1 MENLELNKILGDQR
15 VLVTGAT
22 GLVGSKLV
30 QRLIDM
36 KAKVAVLLVE
46 ESPESLL
53 VRNKLLKKCTVYS
66 GNLADYSFV
75 ERSVCDFEPEI
86 VFHLGAQTIVG
97 KAIQNP
103 KVTFEANIQGT
114 WNLLEAIRLNVHEI
128 KSISVA
134 SSDKAYGTSEVLP
147 YDESFPLHGDGPYDV
162 SKSCTDLISQSY
174 GTTYDL
180 PVVIARCGN
189 IYGPGDLNWSRIV
202 PGTLRA
208 LFKDETPVIRSNGS
222 NLRDYIFVDDVVNA
236 YLNLAANRMRWQPGE
251 AFNFSNDKAYS
262 VMEIYTAICDVVLG
276 KYVEP
281 KIMNLAMNEIQD
293 QHLTS
298 EKAGRTLNWESQ
310 YSLEEGLQLTA
321 PWYKKNLEMESN

>member
-1 MENLELNKILGDQR
+1 MENLGLNKTLKDQR

-36 KAKVAVLLVE
+36 KANVAVLLIE
-46 ESPESLL
+46 ESPESLV
-53 VRNKLLKKCTVYS
+53 VRNRLLEKCTVYS

-114 WNLLEAIRLNVHEI
+114 WNLLEAIRLNVPGI
-128 KSISVA
+128 QSISVA
-134 SSDKAYGTSEVLP
+134 SSDKAYGTSKVLP
-147 YDESFPLHGDGPYDV
+147 YDETFPLHGDGPYDV

-174 GTTYDL
+174 GTSYDL
-180 PVVIARCGN
+180 PIVIARCGN
-189 IYGPGDLNWSRIV
+189 IYGPGDFNWSRIV
-202 PGTLRA
+202 PGTIRA
-208 LFKDETPVIRSNGS
+208 LFKDEMPVIRSNGS

-236 YLNLAANRMRWQPGE
+236 YLNLAVNRLRWQSGE
-251 AFNFSNDKAYS
+251 AFNFSNDQAYS
-262 VMEIYTAICDVVLG
+262 VMEIYSEICDVVKG

-281 KIMNLAMNEIQD
+281 KIMNLAINEIQD

-298 EKAGRTLNWESQ
+298 EKANRTLDWEAQ
-310 YSLEEGLQLTA
+310 YSLKEGLQLTA
-321 PWYKKNLEMESN
+321 RWYGEILKMESN

>member
-1 MENLELNKILGDQR
+1 MENLELNKILRDQR
-15 VLVTGAT
+15 VLVTGAS

-36 KAKVAVLLVE
+36 EAKVAILLIE

-53 VRNKLLKKCTVYS
+53 VRNRLLEKCTVYS
-66 GNLADYSFV
+66 GSLADYSFV

-114 WNLLEAIRLNVHEI
+114 WNLLEAIRLNVPEI
-128 KSISVA
+128 QSIAVA
-134 SSDKAYGTSEVLP
+134 SSDKAYGTSKVLP

-174 GTTYDL
+174 GTTYSL

-189 IYGPGDLNWSRIV
+189 IYGPGDFNWSRIV

-208 LFKDETPVIRSNGS
+208 LFKDEMPIIRSNGS

-236 YLNLAANRMRWQPGE
+236 YLNLAVNRLSWQPGE

-262 VMEIYTAICDVVLG
+262 VMEIYTVICDVVKG

-281 KIMNLAMNEIQD
+281 KIMNLAINEIQD

-298 EKAGRTLNWESQ
+298 EKANKILNWESQ
-310 YSLEEGLQLTA
+310 YSLKEGLQLTA
-321 PWYKKNLEMESN
+321 PWYKEILRMESN